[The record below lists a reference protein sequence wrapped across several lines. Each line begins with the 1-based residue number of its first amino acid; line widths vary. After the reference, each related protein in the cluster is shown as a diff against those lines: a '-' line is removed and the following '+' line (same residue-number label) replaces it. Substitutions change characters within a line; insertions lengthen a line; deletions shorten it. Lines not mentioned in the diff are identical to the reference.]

1 MRPFSSGTTSRPED
15 QVGVAVGIDAH
26 RWQPSAE
33 TLLQLV
39 YQPEDIVQAVG
50 GLPIAAEDDLPVGA
64 DVPAEEAVQ
73 RLLPGGLPF
82 QPEGVL
88 RINGASLPA
97 VTQAEFAVAVALVGE
112 IHIEGVFILVGYGHE
127 KTSFF

>member
-1 MRPFSSGTTSRPED
+1 M
-15 QVGVAVGIDAH
+15 AVGIDAH

-73 RLLPGGLPF
+73 SLPGGWVPAPATGSPLY
-82 QPEGVL
+82 
-88 RINGASLPA
+88 RWSLFFTMA
-97 VTQAEFAVAVALVGE
+97 QTELTVAVALVGE
-112 IHIEGVFILVGYGHE
+112 VDVQRSSY
-127 KTSFF
+127 S